1 MMKRYVAAF
10 ALLALFGFAGCS
22 SSTQDDAAA
31 GGPAASAGPV
41 SAGEITA
48 APTASKE
55 HNSND
60 VMFLQMMI
68 VHIGQGRELAALAAT
83 RAARDD
89 VKNLATA
96 VDGTQGEEAKAM
108 TAWLR
113 GWDEPVQSAHDPTM
127 HANHGGL
134 PALGEAQLAEL
145 RTAAGADFD
154 RKFLNLLIGHQHN
167 AVELTNLVAEGSG
180 RNPET
185 RDLARRIKES
195 RTDQISLMLTM
206 ASA

>member
-1 MMKRYVAAF
+1 MVKRYVAAF

-22 SSTQDDAAA
+22 SSTKDDAA
-31 GGPAASAGPV
+31 GGPAATPV
-41 SAGEITA
+41 TAGEATA
-48 APTASKE
+48 APAASAE
-55 HNSND
+55 HNGDD

-68 VHIGQGRELAALAAT
+68 VHIKQGRELAALAAT
-83 RAARDD
+83 KASRDD
-89 VKNLATA
+89 VRNLASA
-96 VDGTQGEEAKAM
+96 VDATQGEEAKVM
-108 TAWLR
+108 TAWLQ
-113 GWDEPVQSAHDPTM
+113 GWSEPTETARDPNM

-145 RTAAGADFD
+145 KQVAAGADFD

-167 AVELTNLVAEGSG
+167 AVELTKLVDTG

-195 RTDQISLMLTM
+195 RSDQISLMLTM
-206 ASA
+206 AGA